1 MNKELFEALELME
14 KERGISRDALIA
26 GIENGLKKSFEK
38 TYGTSDNMVID
49 FDREN
54 CELRVYRR
62 LEVVESIEPGRES
75 LEITLEKAML
85 IDPSAEIGDLIL
97 VELDPKNFGRIAAQD
112 GKSVITQKIREEE
125 RQTMTDYF
133 NEHAR
138 DIMTGVVQRIMPGG
152 LVTVNLGKADAILT
166 KEDIIPGET
175 FEPGQHIKVYVVGMK
190 DQEKKGPRVKISRT
204 NPMMVRRLF
213 EKEVAEIKDGI
224 VEIKSISRE
233 AGSRTKMAVWSKDEN
248 IDPIGACIGMNSS
261 RITPIVNEL
270 SGEKIDIIAW
280 DENPAVLVE
289 HSLSPAKVIAV
300 AADED
305 EKSALVVVPDN
316 QLSLAIGMKGQNAR
330 LAAKLTGYKIDIKS
344 ESQAREEGLFDD
356 YDESEEEEY
365 EEEETSEQT
374 EE

>member
-14 KERGISRDALIA
+14 KERGISREALIA

-38 TYGTSDNMVID
+38 TFGTSENMVID
-49 FDREN
+49 FDRET
-54 CELRVYRR
+54 CDLHVYRR

-85 IDPSAEIGDLIL
+85 IDPSAEIGDLIQ

-125 RQTMTDYF
+125 RQTMSDYF

-138 DIMTGVVQRIMPGG
+138 DIMSGVVQRVMPGG
-152 LVTVNLGKADAILT
+152 MVTVNLGKADAILT
-166 KEDIIPGET
+166 KEDMIPGET

-213 EKEVAEIKDGI
+213 EREVSEIKDGI
-224 VEIKSISRE
+224 VEIKAISRE

-248 IDPIGACIGMNSS
+248 IDAIGACIGMNSS

-270 SGEKIDIIAW
+270 AGEKIDIIAW

-330 LAAKLTGYKIDIKS
+330 LAAKLPGYKIDIKS

-356 YDESEEEEY
+356 YEEAEEEEY
-365 EEEETSEQT
+365 EEEETSEGT

>member
-14 KERGISRDALIA
+14 KERGISREALIA